1 MLYSAFSEMNLGT
14 SRLYPERPMV
24 GVGVLIRRDGKYLI
38 IRRAAEP
45 DAGLWSVPGGLV
57 DIGEKISDAAVRE
70 AKEET
75 GLDVEII
82 DLLGVVDRI
91 VREGSRIKYH
101 FIIADYLAEPKE
113 GTLKPASDALDA
125 RWVDPNELLNYDLTP
140 TLIELLKR
148 IKIYPEI

>member
-1 MLYSAFSEMNLGT
+1 MNLGT
-14 SRLYPERPMV
+14 RRLYPERPMV

-101 FIIADYLAEPKE
+101 FIIADYLAEPRE
-113 GTLKPASDALDA
+113 GILKPASDALDA
-125 RWVDPNELLNYDLTP
+125 RWIDPDELPNYELTP